1 MWLHVPSTSSA
12 SVRASEDWTSD
23 CEVSSLLER
32 CAWWNGKS
40 ASPRSLRHAWKTE
53 PSIKRLSG
61 LTSSPSTQNRGVAEW
76 ISSLAP
82 RPASPGPPPANNEEL
97 MTNATCGPQSH
108 ESPPDSG
115 IQLSFLR
122 MLPAERCS
130 PTTTTPYDP
139 SFEAW
144 VTAHRKDSLLR
155 QKQALPISGSASSSW
170 PTATAQ
176 DHFSARATANRQKAW
191 KSHPGTTLLDAGR
204 LWGTPTQ
211 DSATMPLYLGEVA
224 QNWPTPAARDHKQ
237 FDGAGKRKPSR
248 PRGLYLSI
256 PQAQATTPDGHAC
269 SHKCLRLNPLF
280 VSYLMG
286 LPPQWPDDSAPLATQ
301 SFQQWEAS
309 LGSYLAARK
318 EGMLD

>member
-40 ASPRSLRHAWKTE
+40 ASPRSLRRAWQTA
-53 PSIKRLSG
+53 PSIRALSG
-61 LTSSPSTQNRGVAEW
+61 LTLRPSTLNRGVAEW

-82 RPASPGPPPANNEEL
+82 RPASPGQPPANNEEL

-108 ESPPDSG
+108 GSQKASG
-115 IQLSFLR
+115 IQLSLWKTS
-122 MLPAERCS
+122 PVERCS
-130 PTTTTPYDP
+130 PTTTTPSGP
-139 SFEAW
+139 SFSAW
-144 VTAHRKDSLLR
+144 ATALRKDSLLR
-155 QKQALPISGSASSSW
+155 QKQALRIRGNDSSSW
-170 PTATAQ
+170 PTAT
-176 DHFSARATANRQKAW
+176 
-191 KSHPGTTLLDAGR
+191 R

-211 DSATMPLYLGEVA
+211 DSATMRQNKYAQGGNPLSLEA
-224 QNWPTPAARDHKQ
+224 ANWPTPAARDHKQ
-237 FDGAGKRKPSR
+237 FDGAKKKKPSR
-248 PRGLYLSI
+248 PRELYLSI
-256 PQAQATTPDGHAC
+256 RQDQATTPDGHAC

-301 SFQQWEAS
+301 SFRQWEAL
-309 LGSYLAARK
+309 LGSYLVARK

>member
-40 ASPRSLRHAWKTE
+40 ASPRSLRRAWQTA
-53 PSIKRLSG
+53 PSIRALSG
-61 LTSSPSTQNRGVAEW
+61 LTLRPSTLNRGVAEW

-82 RPASPGPPPANNEEL
+82 RPASPGQPLANNEEL

-108 ESPPDSG
+108 GSQKASG
-115 IQLSFLR
+115 IQLSLWKTS
-122 MLPAERCS
+122 PVERCS
-130 PTTTTPYDP
+130 PTTTTPSGP
-139 SFEAW
+139 SFSAW
-144 VTAHRKDSLLR
+144 ATALRKDSLLR
-155 QKQALPISGSASSSW
+155 QKQALRIRGNDSSSW
-170 PTATAQ
+170 PTAT
-176 DHFSARATANRQKAW
+176 
-191 KSHPGTTLLDAGR
+191 R

-211 DSATMPLYLGEVA
+211 DSATMRQNKYAQGGNPLSLEA
-224 QNWPTPAARDHKQ
+224 ANWPTPAARDHKQ
-237 FDGAGKRKPSR
+237 FDGAKKKKPSR
-248 PRGLYLSI
+248 PRELYLSI
-256 PQAQATTPDGHAC
+256 RQDQATTPDGHAC

-301 SFQQWEAS
+301 SFRQWEAL
-309 LGSYLAARK
+309 LGSYLVARK

>member
-1 MWLHVPSTSSA
+1 MWIHVPSTSSA

-40 ASPRSLRHAWKTE
+40 ASPRSLRRAWQTA
-53 PSIKRLSG
+53 PSIRALSG
-61 LTSSPSTQNRGVAEW
+61 LTLRPSTLNRGVAEW

-82 RPASPGPPPANNEEL
+82 RPASPGQPPANNEEL

-108 ESPPDSG
+108 GSQKASG
-115 IQLSFLR
+115 IQLSLWKTS
-122 MLPAERCS
+122 PVERCS
-130 PTTTTPYDP
+130 PTTTTPSGP
-139 SFEAW
+139 SFSAW
-144 VTAHRKDSLLR
+144 ATALRKDSLLR
-155 QKQALPISGSASSSW
+155 QKQALRIRGNDSSSW
-170 PTATAQ
+170 PTAT
-176 DHFSARATANRQKAW
+176 
-191 KSHPGTTLLDAGR
+191 R

-211 DSATMPLYLGEVA
+211 DSATMRQNKYAQGGTPLAMQAGGTH
-224 QNWPTPAARDHKQ
+224 WPTPAARDHKQ
-237 FDGAGKRKPSR
+237 FDGAKKKKPSR
-248 PRGLYLSI
+248 PRELYLSI
-256 PQAQATTPDGHAC
+256 RQGQATTPDGHAC

-301 SFQQWEAS
+301 SFRQWEAL
-309 LGSYLAARK
+309 LGSYLVARK